1 MHSGWY
7 QSSRMFLRGYTT
19 RINRL
24 PTLRSSMLT
33 KLAIV
38 SSFTYCFLQKYIF
51 DRRLFQIIL
60 FLPLLCIANTK
71 RSSRSFLQFLVD
83 RREKAWYYTTFILP
97 SLFYFSFS
105 FSLLPI
111 FFLFF
116 LFYFF
121 LFQIPC
127 RYRGGIRV
135 SRWFIWKRSMD
146 AAGSAPNSFVFAP
159 TLWTCHAEPS
169 LPPSPF
175 PMMLLAVKTNFA
187 PPMRTLICIRL
198 SRIERILRSII
209 RFQLPRIDQNRSPTT
224 ISFRDSLLTRSAI
237 AIEKWMYKSQKN
249 FELWGYE
256 IRRSLL
262 YILYILEKYIR
273 WIEVFQCENFQHCC
287 YCIHQATPPRGVFNF
302 QIN

>member
-1 MHSGWY
+1 MHSEY
-7 QSSRMFLRGYTT
+7 EE
-19 RINRL
+19 
-24 PTLRSSMLT
+24 
-33 KLAIV
+33 IV
-38 SSFTYCFLQKYIF
+38 SIVPPIPRRSTRKSMILP
-51 DRRLFQIIL
+51 RLFFLL
-60 FLPLLCIANTK
+60 F
-71 RSSRSFLQFLVD
+71 
-83 RREKAWYYTTFILP
+83 FIFP
-97 SLFYFSFS
+97 SLFLF
-105 FSLLPI
+105 PQ

-116 LFYFF
+116 LFYFFF

-209 RFQLPRIDQNRSPTT
+209 HFQLPRIDQNPPFLSEIHFLRGRRLESKNGC
-224 ISFRDSLLTRSAI
+224 INA
-237 AIEKWMYKSQKN
+237 SQKN
-249 FELWGYE
+249 FELRGYE

-262 YILYILEKYIR
+262 YIYLRKIYTLI
-273 WIEVFQCENFQHCC
+273 FQCENFQHCC
-287 YCIHQATPPRGVFNF
+287 HCIHHSVSNQAIPPRGVFNF